1 MKHKAIDK
9 YMDRHKQLEDEKK
22 KLEKKRR
29 RKKRR
34 ALILGIIFVPLL
46 FLGGL
51 SCFLG
56 KDEV

>member
-1 MKHKAIDK
+1 MKYKAIDK
-9 YMDRHKQLEDEKK
+9 YVDGHKQLEDEKK
-22 KLEKKRR
+22 KLEKKR